1 MEKTFGEAMKEY
13 QQWQREVLIREIKEI
28 KELVEDFPNK
38 EMEGWLIEILNKK
51 EKQLWEMKK

>member
-1 MEKTFGEAMKEY
+1 MEKTFGEAFKEY
-13 QQWQREVLIREIKEI
+13 QQYQREMLLKEIKEI

>member
-13 QQWQREVLIREIKEI
+13 QQYQRERLLKDIKEI

-38 EMEGWLIEILNKK
+38 EMEGWLVEILNKK
-51 EKQLWEMKK
+51 EKQLCQMKK

>member
-28 KELVEDFPNK
+28 KELIEDFPNK

-51 EKQLWEMKK
+51 EKQLCQMKK

>member
-13 QQWQREVLIREIKEI
+13 QQYQRERLIKEIKEI